1 MEQTNNKCGSCQYY
15 VHTDDP
21 DSVFGFCTC
30 DKSAYCNHEVLEYM
44 DSKCGEHKK
53 A

>member
-1 MEQTNNKCGSCQYY
+1 MEQTDNKCGSCIYY
-15 VHTDDP
+15 VQTDDP

-30 DKSAYCNHEVLEYM
+30 GNSKYCNHEVLEYM
-44 DSKCGEHKK
+44 DSKCGEYKK